1 MQVALAAVLVP
12 LTLATTAALVLLWP
26 EGPAPRVEGYQDFD
40 RISAVI
46 TEVHPCPDSFAQ
58 DFGGQVPEGCR
69 SATADV
75 EGEAEDIEAAL
86 PFGEGAPVLE
96 AGDRVL
102 LFEVPDAPPSQQ
114 WQFIDFDR
122 SRAVYTLVAVF
133 ALAVLL
139 LSRWRGLSSLVSLA
153 LSLALVIWFVLPNLL
168 GGTSPLLVAVVAAA
182 AIMIVA
188 LYLGHGF
195 NAMTSV
201 ALVGT
206 LLALVLTGVLGAAF
220 TSAAHFTG
228 FSDESTKFLAAIQG
242 QVDYE
247 GLVLAALVI
256 GSLGVLDDV
265 TVTQAAAVW
274 ELKAADPTASRR
286 SIFAAAMRIGRAHV
300 AAAVNTLVL
309 AYVSAMLPLLLLL
322 TITATSF
329 NDALLSDGVAQEVA
343 RGLVGSLGIIAAV
356 PITTLVAALVA
367 CSGGRYARLR

>member
-1 MQVALAAVLVP
+1 MLVALAAVLVP
-12 LTLATTAALVLLWP
+12 LTLATAAALVLLWP
-26 EGPAPRVEGYQDFD
+26 EGPAPRAEGYQDFD

-139 LSRWRGLSSLVSLA
+139 LSRWRGLSTLVSLA

>member
-1 MQVALAAVLVP
+1 MQVVLAAVLVP
-12 LTLATTAALVLLWP
+12 LTLATAAALVLLWP
-26 EGPAPRVEGYQDFD
+26 EGPAPRAEGYQDFD

-75 EGEAEDIEAAL
+75 EGAAEDVEAAL
-86 PFGEGAPVLE
+86 PFGEGAPDLD

-122 SRAVYTLVAVF
+122 SRAVYGLVAVF
-133 ALAVLL
+133 AIAVLL

-153 LSLALVIWFVLPNLL
+153 LSVSLVIWFVLPNLL
-168 GGTSPLLVAVVAAA
+168 GGTSPLLVAVVAAS

-195 NAMTSV
+195 NTMTSV

-206 LLALVLTGVLGAAF
+206 LLALVLTGVLGAVF
-220 TSAAHFTG
+220 TSAAQFTG

-286 SIFAAAMRIGRAHV
+286 SIFTAAMRIGRAHV

-322 TITATSF
+322 TITATSC

-356 PITTLVAALVA
+356 PITTLVAAFVVS
-367 CSGGRYARLR
+367 SGGRYARLR

>member
-1 MQVALAAVLVP
+1 VQVVLAAVLVP
-12 LTLATTAALVLLWP
+12 LTLATAAALVLLWP
-26 EGPAPRVEGYQDFD
+26 EGPAPRAEGYQDFD
-40 RISAVI
+40 RVSATI

-75 EGEAEDIEAAL
+75 EGEADDVEAAL

-122 SRAVYTLVAVF
+122 SRAVYGLVAVF

-153 LSLALVIWFVLPNLL
+153 LSVSLVIWFVLPNLL
-168 GGTSPLLVAVVAAA
+168 GGTPPLLVAVVAAS

-195 NAMTSV
+195 NTMTSV

-206 LLALVLTGVLGAAF
+206 LLALVLTGVLGTVF

>member
-1 MQVALAAVLVP
+1 VQVVLAAVLVP
-12 LTLATTAALVLLWP
+12 LTLGTAAALVLLWP
-26 EGPAPRVEGYQDFD
+26 EGPAPRAEGYQDFD
-40 RISAVI
+40 RVSATI

-69 SATADV
+69 SATADI
-75 EGEAEDIEAAL
+75 EGEADDVEAAL

-122 SRAVYTLVAVF
+122 SRAVYGLVAVF

-153 LSLALVIWFVLPNLL
+153 LSVSLVIWFVLPNLL
-168 GGTSPLLVAVVAAA
+168 GGTPPLLVAVVAAS

-195 NAMTSV
+195 NTMTSV

-206 LLALVLTGVLGAAF
+206 LLALVLTGVLGTVF

>member
-12 LTLATTAALVLLWP
+12 LTLATAAALVLLWP
-26 EGPAPRVEGYQDFD
+26 EGPAPRAEGYQDFD

-46 TEVHPCPDSFAQ
+46 TEVHPCPASFAQ

>member
-1 MQVALAAVLVP
+1 
-12 LTLATTAALVLLWP
+12 
-26 EGPAPRVEGYQDFD
+26 
-40 RISAVI
+40 
-46 TEVHPCPDSFAQ
+46 VHPCPDSFAE

-75 EGEAEDIEAAL
+75 EDQAEDVEAAL

-133 ALAVLL
+133 ALAVLV

-153 LSLALVIWFVLPNLL
+153 LSVALVIWFVLPNLL

-206 LLALVLTGVLGAAF
+206 LLALVLTGVLGAVF
-220 TSAAHFTG
+220 TSAAQFTG

-286 SIFAAAMRIGRAHV
+286 SVFAAAMRIGRAHV

-356 PITTLVAALVA
+356 PITTLVAALVVS
-367 CSGGRYARLR
+367 SGGRYARLR

>member
-1 MQVALAAVLVP
+1 
-12 LTLATTAALVLLWP
+12 LATVAGLLLLWP
-26 EGPAPRVEGYQDFD
+26 DGPTPRAEGYRDVE
-40 RISAVI
+40 RISAVV
-46 TEVHPCPDSFAQ
+46 TDVHPCPESFAQ
-58 DFGGQVPEGCR
+58 DFGGQVPENCT

-75 EGEAEDIEAAL
+75 TGQAEDVEAQL
-86 PFGEGAPVLE
+86 PFGSGAPLIE
-96 AGDRVL
+96 TGDRVL
-102 LFEVPDAPPSQQ
+102 LFEVPEAPPSQQ

-122 SRAVYTLVAVF
+122 SRAIYTLVVVF
-133 ALAVLL
+133 ALAILV
-139 LSRWRGLSSLVSLA
+139 LSRWRGLASLASLA

-168 GGTSPLLVAVVAAA
+168 TGTPPLLVAVVAAA

-195 NAMTSV
+195 NAMTSS

-206 LLALVLTGVLGAAF
+206 LLALALTGVLGAVF
-220 TSAAHFTG
+220 TAASHFTG
-228 FSDESTKFLAAIQG
+228 FSDESTKYLAAIQG
-242 QVDYE
+242 QVDYQ

-286 SIFAAAMRIGRAHV
+286 SLFASAMRIGRAHV

-309 AYVSAMLPLLLLL
+309 AYVSAMLPLLLFLML
-322 TITATSF
+322 ISTSF

-343 RGLVGSLGIIAAV
+343 RGLVGGLGIIAAV
-356 PITTLVAALVA
+356 PLTTLVAVLVA
-367 CSGGRYARLR
+367 GSGGRYARLR